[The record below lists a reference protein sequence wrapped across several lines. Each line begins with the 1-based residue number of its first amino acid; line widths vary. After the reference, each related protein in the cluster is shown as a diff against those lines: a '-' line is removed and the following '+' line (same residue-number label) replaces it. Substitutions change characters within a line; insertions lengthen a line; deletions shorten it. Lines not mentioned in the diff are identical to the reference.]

1 MCSTD
6 EKPERRC
13 RCVFGLN
20 VWKMYGCIVKYLRY
34 GVLLMFMMP
43 RVNLAA
49 VMPLGFRILPGC
61 LWLINRL
68 FTSFTASE
76 CNLLTT

>member
-34 GVLLMFMMP
+34 GGIINVYDASCEPGCCDAFGLQNTPWMFM
-43 RVNLAA
+43 A
-49 VMPLGFRILPGC
+49 
-61 LWLINRL
+61 
-68 FTSFTASE
+68 
-76 CNLLTT
+76 